1 MEPVTAMRNDRLVVN
16 PMVNTDLLDDRQLKA
31 LNMSKNTKQ
40 VNVIVVS
47 RGVTTLS
54 LNWKRESKAKE
65 NGCEKCR
72 NSRQKKHLMKQ

>member
-1 MEPVTAMRNDRLVVN
+1 MDPVTAMRNDRLVVN
-16 PMVNTDLLDDRQLKA
+16 PMENIDLLDDRQLKA

-54 LNWKRESKAKE
+54 LNWKRE
-65 NGCEKCR
+65 G
-72 NSRQKKHLMKQ
+72 QKWV